1 MRQGRLK
8 GRDLSAGGISK
19 AFVALWERVAK
30 LSSSGGS
37 YMVSLAF
44 CPAQWA
50 LQLSVVVGMLHIEL
64 P

>member
-8 GRDLSAGGISK
+8 GR
-19 AFVALWERVAK
+19 FVALWERVAN

-44 CPAQWA
+44 CPA
-50 LQLSVVVGMLHIEL
+50 
-64 P
+64 